1 MFDIDL
7 TKYRVLDLSK
17 EIIPPGTEDRPFRVE
32 KSFLSDRTYKH
43 DVWTH
48 SHVGTHIEASSHFYD
63 NGKDINE
70 YPLEAFFGRAILL
83 DAEPG
88 IIDVKVIERLVGDII
103 EEQDIV
109 ICRNKQVGSGY
120 PYLIPESAEWLAEKK
135 IKMLGIDTNFKLGR
149 DVEEGRLIHDILM
162 SKGVTFIEFLDNLH
176 LISKKVF
183 FFIALP
189 YKVKMD
195 SSWTRAIAI
204 EEK

>member
-7 TKYRVLDLSK
+7 TKYILLDLSK
-17 EIIPPGTEDRPFRVE
+17 EVIPPGTEDRPFKVE
-32 KSFLSDRTYKH
+32 KGFLSDGAYKH
-43 DVWTH
+43 DIWTH

-63 NGKDINE
+63 DGKDINE
-70 YPLEAFFGRAILL
+70 YPLESFFGRAILL
-83 DAEPG
+83 DADPG
-88 IIDVKVIERLVGDII
+88 VIDTKVIEELIGDII
-103 EEQDIV
+103 REQDIV
-109 ICRNKQVGSGY
+109 ICRNKSVGSGY
-120 PYLIPESAEWLAEKK
+120 PYLTAESARWLADKK

-176 LISKKVF
+176 LISKREF
-183 FFIALP
+183 FFMALP

-204 EEK
+204 EER

>member
-1 MFDIDL
+1 MFNIDL
-7 TKYRVLDLSK
+7 TRYRILDLSK
-17 EIIPPGTEDRPFRVE
+17 EILPPGTEDRPFKVQ

-63 NGKDINE
+63 DGKDINE

-83 DAEPG
+83 DAEPEV
-88 IIDVKVIERLVGDII
+88 IDAKSIESLIGDII
-103 EEQDIV
+103 KEQDIV
-109 ICRNKQVGSGY
+109 ICRNRRVGSGY
-120 PYLIPESAEWLAEKK
+120 PYLTAESARWLAEWN

-162 SKGVTFIEFLDNLH
+162 SKGTTLIEFLDNLH
-176 LISKKVF
+176 LISKREF

-204 EEK
+204 EER

>member
-1 MFDIDL
+1 MFNIDL
-7 TKYRVLDLSK
+7 TRYRILDLSK
-17 EIIPPGTEDRPFRVE
+17 EIIPPGTEDRPFKVQ

-63 NGKDINE
+63 DGKDINE

-83 DAEPG
+83 DAEPEV
-88 IIDVKVIERLVGDII
+88 IDARSIESLIGDII
-103 EEQDIV
+103 KEQDIV
-109 ICRNKQVGSGY
+109 ICRNRRVGSGY
-120 PYLIPESAEWLAEKK
+120 PYLTAESARWLAEWN

-162 SKGVTFIEFLDNLH
+162 SKGTALIEFLDNLH
-176 LISKKVF
+176 LISKREF

-204 EEK
+204 EER

>member
-7 TKYRVLDLSK
+7 TKYKILDLSK

-63 NGKDINE
+63 DGKDINE

-88 IIDVKVIERLVGDII
+88 IIDARAIENLIGDII
-103 EEQDIV
+103 KEQDIV
-109 ICRNKQVGSGY
+109 ICRNKKIGSGY
-120 PYLIPESAEWLAEKK
+120 PYLIPESADWLAKKK

-176 LISKKVF
+176 LISKRVF

-189 YKVKMD
+189 YRVKMD

-204 EEK
+204 EER

>member
-7 TKYRVLDLSK
+7 SRYRILDLSK
-17 EIIPPGTEDRPFRVE
+17 EVIPPGTEDRPFKVE
-32 KSFLSDRTYKH
+32 RTFLSDRTYKH

-63 NGKDINE
+63 DGKDINE

-88 IIDVKVIERLVGDII
+88 TIDAKIIERLIGDII
-103 EEQDIV
+103 KEQDIV
-109 ICRNKQVGSGY
+109 ICRNKRIGSGY
-120 PYLIPESAEWLAEKK
+120 PYLTTESARWLADKR

-176 LISKKVF
+176 LISKREF
-183 FFIALP
+183 FFMALP

-195 SSWTRAIAI
+195 SSWTRAIAV
-204 EEK
+204 EER

>member
-7 TKYRVLDLSK
+7 TKYRILDLSK
-17 EIIPPGTEDRPFRVE
+17 EVIPPGTEDRPFKVQ
-32 KSFLSDRTYKH
+32 KGFLSDMAYKH

-63 NGKDINE
+63 DGKDINE
-70 YPLEAFFGRAILL
+70 YPLEVFFGRAILL

-88 IIDVKVIERLVGDII
+88 VIDAKVIESLIGDII
-103 EEQDIV
+103 REQDIV
-109 ICRNKQVGSGY
+109 ICRNKKVGSGY
-120 PYLIPESAEWLAEKK
+120 PYLTAESARWLAERK

-176 LISKKVF
+176 LISKREF

-189 YKVKMD
+189 YKVRMD

-204 EEK
+204 EER